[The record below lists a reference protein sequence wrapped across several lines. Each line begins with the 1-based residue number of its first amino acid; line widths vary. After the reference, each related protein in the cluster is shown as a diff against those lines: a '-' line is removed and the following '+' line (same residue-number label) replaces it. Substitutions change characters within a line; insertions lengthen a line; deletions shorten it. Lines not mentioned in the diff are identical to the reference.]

1 MVVTP
6 PTEARL
12 RALRQL
18 GGDYAVHYDM
28 RDLPDDLDALRAIQD
43 RYERAG
49 LPWKVSES
57 GPAIDRIV
65 LGKEGAAQQ
74 TERYKR
80 IVGYLGELGVEVIA
94 YNFMPQVSEDAMVVR
109 TTYKAKA
116 RGGALT
122 SGFRL
127 ADVGPQTMP
136 HNEAPIPRER
146 MWDNLER
153 FLVAVIPAAEAAGVR
168 LAMHP
173 DDPPL
178 SPLCGLERIMDRV
191 ASFDRLVAISS
202 SPANALTFCVGCFAE
217 MGADIVGLI
226 EHYRD
231 RIPYVHV
238 RDIAGPAEDFIETFP
253 DEGRTDLVAVFRK
266 LHEIG
271 FDGYLRSDHAPLLA
285 TEEGDAL
292 DGYAMQGHIFAIGYL
307 RGLDRAA
314 ARMAL
319 AGSALG
325 TIADQGA
332 AVPRSAATKQS
343 RGTMGAP

>member
-1 MVVTP
+1 MKLSMVVTP
-6 PTEARL
+6 PTATRL
-12 RALRQL
+12 RALKQL

-28 RDLPDDLDALRAIQD
+28 HDLPDDFDALGAIRRLYD
-43 RYERAG
+43 AAG
-49 LPWKVSES
+49 LPWKVAES

-65 LGKEGAAQQ
+65 LGKDGAAEQ

-80 IVGYLGELGVEVIA
+80 VIGHLGRLGVEVVA

-109 TTYKAKA
+109 TTFAAAA
-116 RGGALT
+116 RGGART

-127 ADVGPQTMP
+127 ADVGPATMP
-136 HNEAPIPRER
+136 HGETAIPRAR

-153 FLVAVIPAAEAAGVR
+153 FLAAVIPAAEAAGVR
-168 LAMHP
+168 LAIHP

-191 ASFDRLVAISS
+191 ESFDRLLAISP

-217 MGADIVGLI
+217 MGADIVALV
-226 EHYRD
+226 ERYRD

-238 RDIAGPAEDFIETFP
+238 RDIAGSAADFIETFP
-253 DEGRTDLVAVFRK
+253 DEGQTDLVAVFRK
-266 LHEIG
+266 LHAVG

-285 TEEGDAL
+285 TDESDGPE
-292 DGYAMQGHIFAIGYL
+292 GYAMQGHIFAIGYL

-314 ARMAL
+314 AA
-319 AGSALG
+319 AG
-325 TIADQGA
+325 GA
-332 AVPRSAATKQS
+332 A
-343 RGTMGAP
+343 

>member
-1 MVVTP
+1 MKLSMVVTP
-6 PTEARL
+6 PTEIRL
-12 RALRQL
+12 RALKQL
-18 GGDYAVHYDM
+18 GGDYAVHYEM
-28 RDLPDDLDALRAIQD
+28 HDLPDDLEALCAI
-43 RYERAG
+43 RGIYERAG

-57 GPAIDRIV
+57 GPAIDKIV
-65 LGKEGAAQQ
+65 LGKDGAEDQ

-80 IVGYLGELGVEVIA
+80 IIGHLGKLGVEVIA

-109 TTYKAKA
+109 TTFGAKA
-116 RGGALT
+116 RGGART

-127 ADVGPQTMP
+127 TDVGPATMP

-153 FLVAVIPAAEAAGVR
+153 FLRAVIPAAEAAGVR

-191 ASFDRLVAISS
+191 ASFDRLLAISS
-202 SPANALTFCVGCFAE
+202 SPVNALTFCVGCFAE

-226 EHYRD
+226 ERYRE

-238 RDIAGPAEDFIETFP
+238 RDIAGSAEDFIETFP
-253 DEGRTDLVAVFRK
+253 DEGQTDLVAVFRK

-271 FDGYLRSDHAPLLA
+271 FDGYLRSDHSPMLA
-285 TEEGDAL
+285 TDESDAP
-292 DGYAMQGHIFAIGYL
+292 DGYAMEGHIFAIGYL

-314 ARMAL
+314 A
-319 AGSALG
+319 GVK
-325 TIADQGA
+325 GA
-332 AVPRSAATKQS
+332 R
-343 RGTMGAP
+343 